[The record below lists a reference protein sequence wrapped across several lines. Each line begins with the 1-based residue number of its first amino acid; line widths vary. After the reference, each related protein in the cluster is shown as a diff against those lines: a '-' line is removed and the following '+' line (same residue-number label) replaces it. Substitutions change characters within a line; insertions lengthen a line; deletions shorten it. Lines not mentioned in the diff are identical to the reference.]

1 MNPNLS
7 CYRSVPRAAGLCL
20 AAATLAVV
28 PSLGALAADSGGAPT
43 IRATIGDDGAVS
55 SAKQIS
61 TDGSATDFGGQ
72 MPLSL
77 KISHTVSGGQQNYAY
92 HVENTFSQTQTL
104 NYVDTLGNTRHTSVQ
119 LQLPLVA
126 QLGVDVPKSA
136 GALTAPGATISTDA
150 RGTRHVLWNLVL
162 FTPLG
167 SAAQDVTFTAAGSGK
182 PVAELRGVAVDP
194 TTTPGLSSASQAAS
208 SGYQQDDFWAG
219 YANGGNDGL
228 VKLSD
233 GTGKLVDGLVQAY
246 AGATQLHNGIADA
259 QAGAVKLDDGT
270 AQAYDGS
277 KQLSSGIG
285 KIHGGLG
292 QLADKKKGLPAALD
306 GVRQLKAGVDKVLA
320 GIGDAKTSNTLVNGA
335 EQLAGGLDQ
344 LVAAFGSAD
353 DSAVSNPGI
362 AFGLRCAEDALDL
375 VVNGN
380 ATAKPDVCFATLGGI
395 RPAIPKLSSI
405 PGTALYSTI
414 LSALLNQA
422 LTPINEGISTEVIPG
437 LKALAGGAKLIR
449 AGLSSGDA
457 KHPGVKEGLDQISAG
472 LAELQ
477 GGLKKAVVGIGKLDA
492 GSGKAYSGSQDLTD
506 GLSQLSAGQHQ
517 VATGL
522 PAAVDGTGQLATGLG
537 QAVDGGKQIKAGIDQ
552 VHTDALGPLE
562 KQLKQ
567 ASQNGH
573 KQLAV
578 LNAAAALGAKGPGG
592 AGTSYVLTQ
601 NTKGFSLAADTG
613 SSGDSHT
620 GRNIGIGLG
629 GFALLLIGLGSGF
642 AMGRG
647 GRRRTTA

>member
-1 MNPNLS
+1 MNPNE
-7 CYRSVPRAAGLCL
+7 CHRSAPRAAGLCL

-28 PSLGALAADSGGAPT
+28 PSLGAFAADSAGAPT

-61 TDGSATDFGGQ
+61 TDGNATDFGGQ
-72 MPLSL
+72 MPVSL
-77 KISHTVSGGQQNYAY
+77 KITHTQSGGQQNYAY

-104 NYVDTLGNTRHTSVQ
+104 NYVDTLGNTRHTSIQ

-126 QLGVDVPKSA
+126 QLGVTVPESA
-136 GALTAPGATISTDA
+136 GALTAPGATISTDTD
-150 RGTRHVLWNLVL
+150 GTRHVLWNMVL

-182 PVAELRGVAVDP
+182 PVAELRATAVDP

-219 YANGGNDGL
+219 YANGGNEGL

-233 GTGKLVDGLVQAY
+233 GMGQLVDGLVQAY

-259 QAGAVKLDDGT
+259 QAGAVQLDDGT

-277 KQLSSGIG
+277 KQLSAGLG

-292 QLADKKKGLPAALD
+292 QLANKKKGLPAALD
-306 GVRQLKAGVDKVLA
+306 GVSQLKAGVDKVLA

-353 DSAVSNPGI
+353 DSAAANPGI
-362 AFGLRCAEDALDL
+362 AFGLRCAEDAVDL
-375 VVNGN
+375 IVNGN
-380 ATAKPDVCFATLGGI
+380 ATATPDVCFATLGGS
-395 RPAIPKLSSI
+395 RPALPALKTI
-405 PGTALYSTI
+405 PGTAIYSTI
-414 LSALLNQA
+414 LGALLDQA
-422 LTPINEGISTEVIPG
+422 LTPINQGIATEVVPG
-437 LKALAGGAKLIR
+437 LKALASGARQIR
-449 AGLSSGDA
+449 AGLSTGD
-457 KHPGVKEGLDQISAG
+457 KKNPGVKEGLDQISAG
-472 LAELQ
+472 LGELKT
-477 GGLKKAVVGIGKLDA
+477 GLKKAVVGIGKLDA

-506 GLSQLSAGQHQ
+506 GLSQLSDGQHQ

-522 PAAVDGTGQLATGLG
+522 PAAVDGTGQLADGLG
-537 QAVDGGKQIKAGIDQ
+537 QAVDGGKQIHDGIDQ

-578 LNAAAALGAKGPGG
+578 LTAAAALGSKGPGG
-592 AGTSYVLTQ
+592 SGTSYVLSQ
-601 NTKGFSLAADTG
+601 NAKDFALSAD

-620 GRNIGIGLG
+620 ARNVGLG
-629 GFALLLIGLGSGF
+629 VGGAALLLIGLGSGF
-642 AMGRG
+642 AMGR
-647 GRRRTTA
+647 RRTA